1 MQEQQTTTE
10 QKPKKQEAKQAKN
23 AQQSTGAA
31 RKVNSS
37 VQDVKMKKG
46 EPVEVT
52 FDTKIRLANK
62 VDIDLSDFRTKLQNM
77 KDGDSFYIGRTVNGP
92 DDIRIPNDYV
102 SGTHLKIEK
111 VNGKIVVTDMGST
124 NGTILNTTQ
133 PDYAAK
139 FKPREIYDKFGAGK
153 DNGETFYR
161 EYDRNYNN
169 LREASYTKESS
180 IRGSVY
186 EFDEAL
192 STANPGIKLTYE
204 NGWLWHR
211 PKNGCKG
218 LGKDRVSL
226 NVVGDKKLIEE
237 LDRLI
242 TKGEFID
249 KNGKLVKLKNKEF
262 TKGFYKTCLDSDDW
276 LTRHDPI
283 TMYFDEKVSP
293 EMLDALA
300 QVTEK
305 YARKPSNG
313 KALMNSLEGKPWIA
327 NEIYTPEE
335 QIENL
340 WKRAGRLNSDLA
352 DMIYREANEHGH
364 WNVSTGQYAALEK
377 LVNEY
382 EMFLKMSAA

>member
-1 MQEQQTTTE
+1 
-10 QKPKKQEAKQAKN
+10 
-23 AQQSTGAA
+23 
-31 RKVNSS
+31 
-37 VQDVKMKKG
+37 MKKG

-52 FDTKIRLANK
+52 FDTQIRLANK

-327 NEIYTPEE
+327 NEAYTPEA
-335 QIENL
+335 QIKKLYE
-340 WKRAGRLNSDLA
+340 RAKKLNPDLA
-352 DMIYREANEHGH
+352 DMIYSESMDHGQ
-364 WNVSTGQYAALEK
+364 WNVSTGMYAAMEK
-377 LVNEY
+377 LVDEY
-382 EMFLKMSAA
+382 EMFLKMART